1 MDERIC
7 WPMTLR
13 LFRINEDYSRR
24 NYERQTKKNIMLC
37 KIIYDE
43 IVKAYRPEI
52 NKHLCVCFILS
63 DLM

>member
-7 WPMTLR
+7 WPMSLR
-13 LFRINEDYSRR
+13 IFRINKDYSRR

-43 IVKAYRPEI
+43 IVKAYRPETI
-52 NKHLCVCFILS
+52 NIYVFVTFLVI
-63 DLM
+63 